1 MKLTCPVCNTC
12 FTLSHAAHAEAC
24 DTQRYF
30 NCPAGHSLWF
40 RPETLKLA
48 VCVEDELYHWLK
60 ANPQATSAECA
71 QELGVSQQK
80 AARWIQYMRDV
91 EVRP

>member
-1 MKLTCPVCNTC
+1 MKLTCPVCCTPL
-12 FTLSHAAHAEAC
+12 TLSTAAIASAC
-24 DTQRYF
+24 DTQDYF

-40 RPETLKLA
+40 RPETLELA
-48 VCVEDELYHWLK
+48 ECVEDELYHWLK
-60 ANPQATSAECA
+60 ANPKATSSECA

-80 AARWIQYMRDV
+80 AARWIQYMRSV